1 MPILPKNWDLD
12 LDLVNIL
19 IKKER
24 EERERQN
31 NAHERPFLQLPT
43 PEPPLEPEMVENIK
57 KEEKDDTIII
67 IDI

>member
-24 EERERQN
+24 EEREKQN
-31 NAHERPFLQLPT
+31 NVHEQPFLQLPT
-43 PEPPLEPEMVENIK
+43 PEPAHEPVNIENIK

>member
-12 LDLVNIL
+12 LDLINIL
-19 IKKER
+19 IEKKR
-24 EERERQN
+24 EEQN
-31 NAHERPFLQLPT
+31 NIYKQPFIQLPT
-43 PEPPLEPEMVENIK
+43 PQPQSEPEITENIK